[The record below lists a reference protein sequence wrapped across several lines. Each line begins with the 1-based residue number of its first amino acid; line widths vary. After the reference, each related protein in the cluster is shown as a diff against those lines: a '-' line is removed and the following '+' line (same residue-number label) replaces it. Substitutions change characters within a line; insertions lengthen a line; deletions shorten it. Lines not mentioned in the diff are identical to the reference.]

1 MYGKGTWVNAR
12 SMRAQGMSYLEMGKA
27 LGVDRRTAKKLCMME
42 DIPEP
47 KARER
52 SSIID
57 PFTEVIDAWLEKR
70 PTLKASVIA
79 SQLEPLGWTGS
90 YATVKRYVA
99 SRKAEFTRRATVRFE
114 TLPGYQAQVD
124 FGKVRVCLLSG
135 DVDRIVF
142 FALQMGFSR
151 YRVAAVCADETQDT
165 LIACLSAAFAEVGGV
180 PAELLVDNMKPVVT
194 KPRSRDEEAV
204 FTDGWMRFCAY
215 HGVTTNACWPYRA
228 QTKGKVERLIGVIKT
243 FISSRTFLD
252 IDHLETELATE
263 ILRYNSSIHSTTKQ
277 EPLLRLELE
286 RNYLTALPERPY
298 SYTVVHRRTASRD
311 LMVSF
316 EGSKYSVP
324 SAFACK
330 KVKVK
335 ATPAEVLIFSREG
348 ALVASHVR
356 RPKGS
361 GATVMDPDHYE
372 GLPGADLAFT
382 HLERLQELGLSP
394 FTVERRPLSVY
405 AEVTDG
411 DR

>member
-12 SMRAQGMSYLEMGKA
+12 SMRAQGMSYLEIGKI
-27 LGVDRRTAKKLCMME
+27 LGVDRRTAKKLCGME
-42 DIPEP
+42 ELPEP

-57 PFTEVIDAWLEKR
+57 PFSEVIDAWLEKR
-70 PTLKASVIA
+70 PTLKASVIS

-90 YATVKRYVA
+90 YVTVKRYVA
-99 SRKAEFTRRATVRFE
+99 SKKAELTHRATVRFE

-135 DVDRIVF
+135 DVQRIVF
-142 FALQMGFSR
+142 FALQLGFSR
-151 YRVAAVCADETQDT
+151 YRVAAVCPDETQDT
-165 LIACLSAAFAEVGGV
+165 LIACLSKAFAEIGGV

-194 KPRSRDEEAV
+194 RPRTSDEPAV

-215 HGVTTNACWPYRA
+215 HGITTNACWPYRA
-228 QTKGKVERLIGVIKT
+228 QTKGKVERLIGVVKS
-243 FISSRTFLD
+243 FISARTFLD
-252 IDHLETELATE
+252 VDHLQEELAAET
-263 ILRYNSSIHSTTKQ
+263 LRYNASVHSTTGQ

-286 RNYLTALPERPY
+286 RAYLLPPPERPY
-298 SYTVVHRRTASRD
+298 SYTVTHRRTASRD
-311 LMVSF
+311 LLVSF

-324 SAFACK
+324 AAYASK

-335 ATPAEVLIFSREG
+335 ASPAEVLIFSGDG
-348 ALVASHVR
+348 ALIASHAR
-356 RPKGS
+356 RPKGI
-361 GATVMDPDHYE
+361 GATVMDPEHYE

-394 FTVERRPLSVY
+394 FTVERRPLTVY
-405 AEVTDG
+405 AEVVDG
-411 DR
+411 DS

>member
-1 MYGKGTWVNAR
+1 MYGKDTWVNAR
-12 SMRAQGMSYLEMGKA
+12 SMRAQGMSYVEIGKT
-27 LGVDRRTAKKLCMME
+27 LGIDRRTVKKLCMME
-42 DIPEP
+42 ELPEP

-57 PFTEVIDAWLEKR
+57 PFSAVIDAWLEKR
-70 PTLKASVIA
+70 PSLKASVISA
-79 SQLEPLGWTGS
+79 QLEPLGWTGS

-99 SRKAEFTRRATVRFE
+99 SKKSELSHRATVRFE

-124 FGKVRVCLLSG
+124 FGKVRVSFLSG
-135 DVDRIVF
+135 EVERIVF

-151 YRVAAVCADETQDT
+151 YRVAYACPDETQDT
-165 LIACLSAAFAEVGGV
+165 LIACVTSAFSEIGGV

-194 KPRSRDEEAV
+194 KPRTADEPAV

-215 HGVTTNACWPYRA
+215 HGIATNACWPYRA
-228 QTKGKVERLIGVIKT
+228 QTKGKVERLVGVVKG
-243 FISSRTFLD
+243 FLSSRTFLD
-252 IDHLETELATE
+252 IEHMEAELAAET
-263 ILRYNSSIHSTTKQ
+263 LRYNSCLHSTTAQ
-277 EPLLRLELE
+277 MPVIRLELE
-286 RNYLTALPERPY
+286 RNYLSALPDHPF
-298 SYTVVHRRTASRD
+298 SYTVTHRRTASRD
-311 LMVSF
+311 LLVAF

-335 ATPAEVLIFSREG
+335 ASPAEVMIFSGDG
-348 ALVASHVR
+348 ALVASHAR
-356 RPKGS
+356 KPKGS
-361 GATVMDPDHYE
+361 GATVMDPDHYD
-372 GLPGADLAFT
+372 GLPGAELAFT

-405 AEVTDG
+405 AEVANG